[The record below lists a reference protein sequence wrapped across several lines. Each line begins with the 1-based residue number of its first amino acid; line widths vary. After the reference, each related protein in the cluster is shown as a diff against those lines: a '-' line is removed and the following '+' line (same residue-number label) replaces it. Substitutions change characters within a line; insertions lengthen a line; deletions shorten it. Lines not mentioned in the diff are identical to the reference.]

1 MRSRVNAAALAC
13 ALLVSVAPTRQVG
26 AAGLIINEADA
37 ADQDA
42 DNKSGKPASKEAE
55 PGTREERKG
64 ARTGDDLESCRR
76 DADGMRGPERSRF
89 MTQCLRE
96 RK

>member
-1 MRSRVNAAALAC
+1 MMTLASAATLPDTSALAAAEPETD
-13 ALLVSVAPTRQVG
+13 SKG
-26 AAGLIINEADA
+26 AREPNKET
-37 ADQDA
+37 DQGARD
-42 DNKSGKPASKEAE
+42 P
-55 PGTREERKG
+55 RKN
-64 ARTGDDLESCRR
+64 ARTGDDLDSCRR

>member
-1 MRSRVNAAALAC
+1 MRISLVALLLAALA
-13 ALLVSVAPTRQVG
+13 APP
-26 AAGLIINEADA
+26 AYA
-37 ADQDA
+37 ADTVRDA
-42 DNKSGKPASKEAE
+42 RGASGRSSDDGERIAKPEK
-55 PGTREERKG
+55 RNEE
-64 ARTGDDLESCRR
+64 RTGDDLASCKR